1 MDDMLLGMKKQWK
14 TLLLEDNTLFA
25 ETITDFLEE
34 HGFDVDIA
42 CDGEEAVQKC
52 YYNNYD
58 IYLLDVNV
66 PYINGVDFLKMIR
79 RSGDERPTIFITSH
93 QDIETLKKGYESG
106 CDDYMKKPIDLEEL
120 LYRIQV
126 LIKKRKNTK
135 TTISLTKNCYYDY
148 KNRVVVCENKPV
160 KLSLKTIKLLELFI
174 ENEGQIVTKEQII
187 NRLWSSSSEYSEGA
201 IRVYIAKIKKLLD
214 KDMIENIKA
223 IGYKLTI
230 Q

>member
-1 MDDMLLGMKKQWK
+1 MKKQWK
-14 TLLLEDNTLFA
+14 TLLLEDNALFA
-25 ETITDFLEE
+25 ETLKDFLEE
-34 HGFDVDIA
+34 KGFEIDIVSN
-42 CDGEEAVQKC
+42 GEEAINKS

-58 IYLLDVNV
+58 IYLLDINV
-66 PYINGVDFLKMIR
+66 PGINGVDFLKMIR

-126 LIKKRKNTK
+126 LLGKRKVIK
-135 TTISLTKNCYYDY
+135 TTVFLSKNSFYDY
-148 KNRVVVCENKPV
+148 KQRILFVENKPQ
-160 KLSLKTIKLLELFI
+160 KLPLKTIKLLELFL

-187 NRLWSSSSEYSEGA
+187 NRLWSSAHEYSEGS
-201 IRVYIAKIKKLLD
+201 IRVYINKLKKIL
-214 KDMIENIKA
+214 KDNSIENIKG

-230 Q
+230 N

>member
-1 MDDMLLGMKKQWK
+1 MNKKWK

-25 ETITDFLEE
+25 ETLKDFLEDK
-34 HGFDVDIA
+34 GFDIDIA
-42 CDGEEAVQKC
+42 SDGEEAISKS

-58 IYLLDVNV
+58 IYLLDINV
-66 PYINGVDFLKMIR
+66 PGVNGVEFLKMIR

-126 LIKKRKNTK
+126 LLGKRRVVK
-135 TTISLTKNCYYDY
+135 TTVALNENSYYDY
-148 KNRVVVCENKPV
+148 KQRIVVVDGIPK
-160 KLSLKTIKLLELFI
+160 KLPLKTIKLLELFL

-187 NRLWSSSSEYSEGA
+187 NRLWSSANEYSEGS
-201 IRVYIAKIKKLLD
+201 IRVYINKLKKILKKD
-214 KDMIENIKA
+214 AIENIKGF
-223 IGYKLTI
+223 GYKLTI
-230 Q
+230 N

>member
-1 MDDMLLGMKKQWK
+1 MNKKWK

-25 ETITDFLEE
+25 ETLKDFLEDE
-34 HGFDVDIA
+34 GFDIDIA
-42 CDGEEAVQKC
+42 SDGEEAINKS

-58 IYLLDVNV
+58 IYLLDINV
-66 PYINGVDFLKMIR
+66 PGVNGVEFLKMIR

-126 LIKKRKNTK
+126 LLGKRRVVK
-135 TTISLTKNCYYDY
+135 TTVALNENSFYDY
-148 KNRVVVCENKPV
+148 KQRVVVVDGKSK
-160 KLSLKTIKLLELFI
+160 KLPLKTIKLLELFL

-187 NRLWSSSSEYSEGA
+187 NRLWSSSHEYSEGS
-201 IRVYIAKIKKLLD
+201 IRVYINKLKKILKKD
-214 KDMIENIKA
+214 AIENIKG

-230 Q
+230 N

>member
-1 MDDMLLGMKKQWK
+1 MNKKWK

-25 ETITDFLEE
+25 ETLKDFLEDE
-34 HGFDVDIA
+34 GFDIDIA
-42 CDGEEAVQKC
+42 SDGEEAINKS

-58 IYLLDVNV
+58 IYLLDINV
-66 PYINGVDFLKMIR
+66 PGVNGVEFLKMIR

-126 LIKKRKNTK
+126 LLGKRRVVK
-135 TTISLTKNCYYDY
+135 TTVALNENSFYDY
-148 KNRVVVCENKPV
+148 KQRVVVVDEKPK
-160 KLSLKTIKLLELFI
+160 KLPLKTIKLLELFL

-187 NRLWSSSSEYSEGA
+187 NRLWSSSHEYSEGS
-201 IRVYIAKIKKLLD
+201 IRVYINKLKKILKKD
-214 KDMIENIKA
+214 AIENIKG

-230 Q
+230 N